1 VEPREIVVVGTV
13 RSVAKNIFKNVTAL
27 VNEFKPLGNIY
38 FFLVESD
45 SDDNTL
51 IELNRLSQKFPNFSF
66 VSLGNIR
73 NEIPD
78 RVERLIFCR
87 NRYIQEIR
95 SRKVFRESQYIFIID
110 LDNSNNHLKANNI
123 EISLKSEGNWGGLFA
138 NQKGRY
144 YDILALR
151 HPIWCPNSVLEEIYW
166 YSNSISKPKAKK
178 LATYNRMI
186 RLPAQSGLIPVQSAF
201 GGFAVYKT
209 KHLLN
214 HDYTPAMKDNSV
226 DIDHVIL
233 NRKIINSGSFLYID
247 SQLLNCNWT
256 SHSLQYYR
264 IYRVYLHWK
273 KRLFYWSKRL
283 HSLFKK
289 V

>member
-1 VEPREIVVVGTV
+1 MEPREIVVVGTV
-13 RSVAKNIFKNVTAL
+13 RNVAKNIFKNVNAL

-45 SDDNTL
+45 SDDNTS
-51 IELNRLSQKFPNFSF
+51 IELKRLSQKFPNFSF
-66 VSLGNIR
+66 VSLGNIS

-78 RVERLIFCR
+78 RIERLIFCR

-110 LDNSNNHLKANNI
+110 LDNSNNLLKANNI

-166 YSNSISKPKAKK
+166 YSNSISKPIAKQ
-178 LATYNRMI
+178 LAVYNRMI
-186 RLPAQSGLIPVQSAF
+186 KLPIQAGLIQVNSAY
-201 GGFAVYKT
+201 GGFAIYKT
-209 KHLLN
+209 NYLLT
-214 HDYTPAMKDNSV
+214 HDHTRTRKDSPY
-226 DIDHVIL
+226 DIDFVIL

-264 IYRVYLHWK
+264 IYRLYLHWK

-283 HSLFKK
+283 HSLFKRI
-289 V
+289 

>member
-1 VEPREIVVVGTV
+1 MELREIVVVGTV
-13 RSVAKNIFKNVTAL
+13 RNVAKNIFKNVTAL

-45 SDDNTL
+45 SDDNTS
-51 IELNRLSQKFPNFSF
+51 IELKRLSQKFPNFSF
-66 VSLGNIR
+66 VSLGNIS

-78 RVERLIFCR
+78 RIERLIFCR

-110 LDNSNNHLKANNI
+110 LDNSNNLLKANNL
-123 EISLKSEGNWGGLFA
+123 EISLNSEGNWGGLFA

-166 YSNSISKPKAKK
+166 YSNSISKPKAKQLAVYNKMIK
-178 LATYNRMI
+178 LPIQA
-186 RLPAQSGLIPVQSAF
+186 GLIPVNSAY
-201 GGFAVYKT
+201 GGFAIYKT
-209 KHLLN
+209 NCLLTY
-214 HDYTPAMKDNSV
+214 DYARTTKDSFY
-226 DIDHVIL
+226 DIDFVIL

-273 KRLFYWSKRL
+273 KRFFYWSKRL
-283 HSLFKK
+283 HSLFKQ